1 MLTTVYLRGFTVHT
15 SYIRHIRYIRY
26 IRYINHI
33 SAIQNIWQLILE
45 FGAKNV
51 SLCAKFALPGSH
63 FGHPKDGCHVFLLY
77 KLLADK
83 A

>member
-1 MLTTVYLRGFTVHT
+1 MLTTVYLRGFTIHT

-26 IRYINHI
+26 INHI
-33 SAIQNIWQLILE
+33 STIQNIWQLILE

-51 SLCAKFALPGSH
+51 SLCANFALPGSLS
-63 FGHPKDGCHVFLLY
+63 GHARDGCHAFLPY
-77 KLLADK
+77 KLLTNK

>member
-1 MLTTVYLRGFTVHT
+1 MLTTVYLRRFTVHT
-15 SYIRHIRYIRY
+15 SYIRHIRY

-51 SLCAKFALPGSH
+51 SLCANFALPGSH
-63 FGHPKDGCHVFLLY
+63 FGHARDGCHAFF
-77 KLLADK
+77 AI
-83 A
+83 